1 MEWPEGV
8 SGMGVGRRRQ
18 RGALSGV
25 ASGLSGLSSVGFKIS
40 LEAIEKG
47 LP

>member
-1 MEWPEGV
+1 MEWPEGI
-8 SGMGVGRRRQ
+8 SGMGVGMRKQ

-25 ASGLSGLSSVGFKIS
+25 ASGLSGLSSFGFKIS
-40 LEAIEKG
+40 LEAVEKG

>member
-1 MEWPEGV
+1 MWV
-8 SGMGVGRRRQ
+8 SMRRQ

-25 ASGLSGLSSVGFKIS
+25 ASGLSGLSSVGSKIS